1 MNRVGVLAEDRNHHP
16 DVDFGWGRAGV
27 TIFTHNIGGLT
38 ESDFV
43 LAARVDR
50 L

>member
-1 MNRVGVLAEDRNHHP
+1 MNRTGVLAEDQNHHP
-16 DVDFGWGRAGV
+16 DVDLGWGRAGV
-27 TIFTHNIGGLT
+27 TIFTHKIDGLA

-43 LAARVDR
+43 LAAKVDR

>member
-1 MNRVGVLAEDRNHHP
+1 MNRVGVLAEDQNHHP
-16 DVDFGWGRAGV
+16 DVDLGWGRAGV
-27 TIFTHNIGGLT
+27 TTFTHKRDGFT

-43 LAARVDR
+43 PAAKVDR